1 MKKETRVSVF
11 SESSSRSFRKQRN
24 REREKDKKCNIMPV
38 ANEKTTRDEASRE
51 RVAMM
56 SVSFFSDI

>member
-1 MKKETRVSVF
+1 
-11 SESSSRSFRKQRN
+11 
-24 REREKDKKCNIMPV
+24 MPA

-56 SVSFFSDI
+56 SVSFFSDIN